1 MVAMRT
7 SEANGLS
14 NSGITRRAAI
24 GGLASVIGFS
34 TLGKSGLAANAEAGQ
49 GETYYPTVLP
59 AAIRSRSVNNG
70 NGIRM
75 HVLEAGFE
83 TSGRPA
89 VVLLHGF
96 PELAFSWRK
105 IMPPLAAAG
114 YHVIAPDLRGYGRTS
129 GWDVKYD
136 DDLGPFRTL
145 NEVRDVLGL
154 VYAFGYHSVAAVV
167 GHDFG
172 APLAAWCAIVR
183 PDVFRSLVL
192 MSGPFG
198 GTPSLPFNTISA
210 PPQSELRDTIYDD
223 LAALTPPRKHYQ
235 RYYAAREANDDLQH
249 APQGIHD
256 FLRAY
261 YYMKSADWPG
271 NNPFPLKSWTASE
284 LAKMPCYYILERD
297 KGMAETVASVMPS
310 AAQIAA
316 CKWLTEEELNVYT
329 AEYARSGFQGGL
341 NGYRI
346 GQDAQNAVDLRTF
359 AGRTIDVPSLF
370 IAGKSDWNTY
380 QRPGAF
386 EDMQKNACTRLRGV
400 HLLDGAGH
408 WVQQEQPEKVAGL
421 ILEFF
426 K

>member
-1 MVAMRT
+1 
-7 SEANGLS
+7 
-14 NSGITRRAAI
+14 
-24 GGLASVIGFS
+24 
-34 TLGKSGLAANAEAGQ
+34 
-49 GETYYPTVLP
+49 
-59 AAIRSRSVNNG
+59 
-70 NGIRM
+70 
-75 HVLEAGFE
+75 
-83 TSGRPA
+83 
-89 VVLLHGF
+89 
-96 PELAFSWRK
+96 
-105 IMPPLAAAG
+105 
-114 YHVIAPDLRGYGRTS
+114 
-129 GWDVKYD
+129 
-136 DDLGPFRTL
+136 
-145 NEVRDVLGL
+145 
-154 VYAFGYHSVAAVV
+154 
-167 GHDFG
+167 
-172 APLAAWCAIVR
+172 
-183 PDVFRSLVL
+183 
-192 MSGPFG
+192 
-198 GTPSLPFNTISA
+198 
-210 PPQSELRDTIYDD
+210 
-223 LAALTPPRKHYQ
+223 
-235 RYYAAREANDDLQH
+235 
-249 APQGIHD
+249 
-256 FLRAY
+256 
-261 YYMKSADWPG
+261 MKSADWPG